1 MRLQFIHL
9 SRTEDILFFLSLFIA
24 IIPFSALTAFISIM
38 VSSVFVI
45 LIFISLLFHLK
56 KIYLPIWTIN
66 VLSLTLLIMPV
77 LSFSEDIIMPSVE
90 ALTIILA
97 IRLLGKKTSRE
108 YLQIHLIA
116 LLLLGASTLFRIS
129 WFFLARLI
137 LMVISTVFSIL
148 LITFLKET
156 KQEILT
162 CENIKSLF
170 KYAVFITLSAIPLS
184 IFFFFILPRTPYPLL
199 DIGFTKAKTGFSE
212 TVSLGYVSTIEEDSS
227 VVMRIKMKKIK
238 EENLYWRVI
247 TFDKFDGKKWYRTIN
262 SIKKI
267 SPVSS
272 KEKVTY
278 SIMLEPS
285 TEQYLPVLDFPE
297 NVYMRNIVYEYP
309 GVFKTSFIIDRTIR
323 YDASSFITPGIKE
336 SEPDP
341 VYLQIPY
348 PFSQKITTLTE
359 KITSGLSDKY
369 EIAKNIMNFLSNYH
383 YSLKNLP
390 AGDNPLEDFLFY
402 RKTGN
407 CEYFATAMAV
417 MLRIKGIPSRVVG
430 GFKGGSYNNLGEY
443 YLIRASD
450 AHLWV
455 EAWINGKWIRLD
467 PSSSRQIRTA
477 EPVIFMLIDYI
488 WNSIVLNYDVK
499 AQIKLFKSIRYP
511 KLGADKKLFIVPL
524 ILLFIFVLFKIYR
537 KISNKRL
544 PLNKFFDIMKKYGY
558 TRQKNQGLEEFVSS
572 IEDAG
577 IRVKA
582 ERFVKAYEEIYFMDR
597 KFTKKETKKLND
609 ILKDL
614 NETGKS

>member
-9 SRTEDILFFLSLFIA
+9 SKTEDILFFLSLFIA

-66 VLSLTLLIMPV
+66 VLSLTLLIMPA

-116 LLLLGASTLFRIS
+116 LLLLGASTLFSIS

>member
-9 SRTEDILFFLSLFIA
+9 SRSEDILFFLSLFIA

-97 IRLLGKKTSRE
+97 IRFLGKKTSRE

-116 LLLLGASTLFRIS
+116 LLLLGASTLFSIS

-156 KQEILT
+156 RQEILT
-162 CENIKSLF
+162 YENIKSLF

-262 SIKKI
+262 SIKKL

-369 EIAKNIMNFLSNYH
+369 EIAKNIMNFLSNYR

-544 PLNKFFDIMKKYGY
+544 PLNKFFAIMKKYGY